1 MRNAEIAAHFDE
13 LGDLYELDGA
23 VVYRVVAYRNAAKAI
38 REAPMS
44 VEELARQGKA
54 TSLSGV
60 GKTIA
65 EKIDALLETGQI
77 PSAVKLKAKYPPGL
91 VEITRI
97 PGLGPK
103 KARKLF
109 DTLGVDSLDAL
120 KAAVEQERVR
130 DVPGFGIKTEETIPH
145 AIAAGET
152 APSPRILH
160 SQAAR
165 IADSLVS
172 VLRDHPAC
180 EQIEVA
186 GSLRRWADTCKD
198 IDIVATAA
206 DARAL
211 VDAFAR
217 LPLLGEVHRAGEAGA
232 RAVTHNGIA
241 VDFRIVAPENW
252 GNLLQHLTGSGKHN
266 EAMRTEAVKRG
277 FHISEYGVLDDST
290 ETTHSCATEE
300 EVYELVGMQFIP
312 PELREN
318 RGELEAAR
326 KKKLPKL
333 VEPEDVRG
341 ELHCHTVAS
350 DGRQTIEQ
358 MADAARERGY
368 GFIAITDPSA
378 THAPARAPGFGDDGQ
393 PDALKATI
401 ERIAELNASGD
412 HKPVTILA
420 GSEINIGLD
429 GSLDYDQELVEQLDW
444 VMASVHTSFRVGEKE
459 MTKRMIAAMEN
470 PLVDCIGHPTGRLI
484 QRREPYAIDME
495 KVIEAAARTGT
506 FLEINGNP
514 DRRDL
519 NEMWARHAAE
529 AGVKICLTSDGH
541 GTETLRN
548 VRYAVATARRAWLTK
563 AHVANTREWKALDKL
578 RKRTP

>member
-23 VVYRVVAYRNAAKAI
+23 VVYRVIAYRNAAKAI

-44 VEELARQGKA
+44 VEEMARNGTV
-54 TSLSGV
+54 TSLAGV

-91 VEITRI
+91 VEVTRI

-109 DTLGVDSLDAL
+109 DALGVDSIDAL
-120 KAAVEQERVR
+120 RAAVEQEKLR
-130 DVPGFGIKTEETIPH
+130 DVPGFGRKSEETI
-145 AIAAGET
+145 ALALETGDT
-152 APSPRILH
+152 APSARILH
-160 SQAAR
+160 SHAAR
-165 IADSLVS
+165 IAETLVA
-172 VLRDHPAC
+172 VLREHPAC
-180 EQIEVA
+180 EQVEVA

-198 IDIVATAA
+198 IDIVATAT

-211 VDAFAR
+211 VEAFAE
-217 LPLLGEVHRAGEAGA
+217 LPLLGEVQRGGEAGA
-232 RAVTHNGIA
+232 RGVTHNGVP

-266 EAMRTEAVKRG
+266 EAMRTAAVKQG
-277 FHISEYGVLDDST
+277 FHVSEYGVIDDST
-290 ETTHSCATEE
+290 GTTHACATEE
-300 EVYELVGMQFIP
+300 EVYALVGMQFIP

-333 VEPEDVRG
+333 IEPGDVRG

-358 MADAARERGY
+358 MAAAALERGY
-368 GFIAITDPSA
+368 GYIAITDHSA
-378 THAPARAPGFGDDGQ
+378 THGFGNDVS
-393 PDALKATI
+393 PDQLKETI
-401 ERIAELNASGD
+401 ERVAELNAS
-412 HKPVTILA
+412 KEFAPLRLLA

-429 GSLDYDQELVEQLDW
+429 GELDYDDDLVEQLDW

-459 MTKRMIAAMEN
+459 MTKRVVTAMEN

-484 QRREPYAIDME
+484 DRREPYAIAVE

-519 NEMWARHAAE
+519 NEIWARHAAE
-529 AGVKICLTSDGH
+529 AGVHICLTSDGH
-541 GTETLRN
+541 GTDTLSN
-548 VRYAVATARRAWLTK
+548 VRYAVATARRGWLTK
-563 AHVANTREWKALDKL
+563 KQVANTREWKALDKL
-578 RKRTP
+578 RKRGS

>member
-38 REAPMS
+38 REAPVS
-44 VEELARQGKA
+44 VEELARQGKV
-54 TSLSGV
+54 TTLSGV

-109 DTLGVDSLDAL
+109 DTLGVASLDSLR
-120 KAAVEQERVR
+120 AAVAEERVR
-130 DVPGFGIKTEETIPH
+130 HVPGFGVKTEETIAH
-145 AIAAGET
+145 ALAAGET
-152 APSPRILH
+152 SPSPRILH

-165 IADSLVS
+165 IAASLVS

-180 EQIEVA
+180 NQVEVA
-186 GSLRRWADTCKD
+186 GSLRRWTDTCKD
-198 IDIVATAA
+198 IDIVATAT

-211 VDAFAR
+211 VDVFAG
-217 LPLLGEVHRAGEAGA
+217 LPLLGEVQRGGEAGA
-232 RAVTHNGIA
+232 RGITHNGVAI
-241 VDFRIVAPENW
+241 DFRIVAPENW

-266 EAMRTEAVKRG
+266 EAMRTDAVKRG
-277 FHISEYGVLDDST
+277 FHVSEYGVIDDST
-290 ETTHSCATEE
+290 GTTHSCASEE
-300 EVYELVGMQFIP
+300 EVYELVGLQYIP

-326 KKKLPKL
+326 KRQLPVL
-333 VEPEDVRG
+333 VEPGDVRG

-350 DGRQTIEQ
+350 DGRQTLEQ
-358 MADAARERGY
+358 MAEAARERGY
-368 GFIAITDPSA
+368 GYIAITDHSA
-378 THAPARAPGFGDDGQ
+378 THGFGNDVQ
-393 PDALKATI
+393 PDALRATI
-401 ERIAELNASGD
+401 ERVAELNASGEYA
-412 HKPVTILA
+412 PVRILA

-429 GSLDYDQELVEQLDW
+429 GSLDYDEDLVEQLDW

-459 MTKRMIAAMEN
+459 MTKRVIAAMEN
-470 PLVDCIGHPTGRLI
+470 PLVDCVGHPTGRLI
-484 QRREPYAIDME
+484 ERRQPYAIDME
-495 KVIEAAARTGT
+495 KVIEAAARSGA

-541 GTETLRN
+541 GTDTLRN

-563 AHVANTREWKALDKL
+563 EQVANTREWEDLDAL
-578 RKRTP
+578 RKRTR

>member
-44 VEELARQGKA
+44 VEELARLGRA
-54 TSLSGV
+54 TDLAGV

-91 VEITRI
+91 VEVTRI

-120 KAAVEQERVR
+120 RAAVEQEKLR
-130 DVPGFGIKTEETIPH
+130 DVPGFGQKSEETI
-145 AIAAGET
+145 ALALETGDT
-152 APSPRILH
+152 APSARILH

-165 IADSLVS
+165 IADSLVA
-172 VLRDHPAC
+172 VLREHPAC
-180 EQIEVA
+180 KQVEVA

-198 IDIVATAA
+198 IDIVATAT
-206 DARAL
+206 DPRAL
-211 VDAFAR
+211 VDVFAQ

-232 RAVTHNGIA
+232 RGVTHNGVP

-277 FHISEYGVLDDST
+277 FHVSEYGVIDDST
-290 ETTHSCATEE
+290 QTTHACATEE
-300 EVYELVGMQFIP
+300 EVYALLGMQYIP

-333 VEPEDVRG
+333 VEPADVRG

-358 MADAARERGY
+358 MAAAALERGY
-368 GFIAITDPSA
+368 GYIAITDHSA
-378 THAPARAPGFGDDGQ
+378 THGFGDDVSPQ
-393 PDALKATI
+393 QLEQTI
-401 ERIAELNASGD
+401 ERVAELNASGEFA
-412 HKPVTILA
+412 PLRILA
-420 GSEINIGLD
+420 GSEINIGID
-429 GSLDYDQELVEQLDW
+429 GSLDYDDELVERLDW

-459 MTKRMIAAMEN
+459 MTKRVITAMEN

-484 QRREPYAIDME
+484 ARREPYAIDME

-519 NEMWARHAAE
+519 NDIWARHAAE
-529 AGVKICLTSDGH
+529 AGVHICLTSDGH
-541 GTETLRN
+541 GVDTLRN
-548 VRYAVATARRAWLTK
+548 VRYSVATARRAWLT
-563 AHVANTREWKALDKL
+563 AEQVANTREWNDLDRL
-578 RKRTP
+578 RKRGRA

>member
-38 REAPMS
+38 REAPVS

-54 TSLSGV
+54 TSLAGV

-109 DTLGVDSLDAL
+109 DTLGVDSLDGL
-120 KAAVEQERVR
+120 KAAIEQETVR
-130 DVPGFGIKTEETIPH
+130 DVPGFGVKTEETIAH
-145 AIAAGET
+145 ALASGET
-152 APSPRILH
+152 APSPRVLH

-172 VLRDHPAC
+172 VLREHPAC
-180 EQIEVA
+180 EQVEVA

-198 IDIVATAA
+198 IDIVATAG
-206 DARAL
+206 DARTL
-211 VDAFAR
+211 VDAFAE

-232 RAVTHNGIA
+232 RGVTHNGIA

-266 EAMRTEAVKRG
+266 EALRTEAVKRG
-277 FHISEYGVLDDST
+277 FHVSEYGVVDDST
-290 ETTHSCATEE
+290 ETTHSCATED
-300 EVYELVGMQFIP
+300 EVYELLGMQFIP

-326 KKKLPKL
+326 AAELPEL
-333 VEPEDVRG
+333 IEPGDIRG
-341 ELHCHTVAS
+341 DLHCHTVAS
-350 DGRQTIEQ
+350 DGRFTIEEMAHAAIERGYDYLAITDHSATHGFGNDVSPDQ
-358 MADAARERGY
+358 LRRQIERVHEADAA
-368 GFIAITDPSA
+368 I
-378 THAPARAPGFGDDGQ
+378 DG
-393 PDALKATI
+393 
-401 ERIAELNASGD
+401 
-412 HKPVTILA
+412 
-420 GSEINIGLD
+420 
-429 GSLDYDQELVEQLDW
+429 
-444 VMASVHTSFRVGEKE
+444 
-459 MTKRMIAAMEN
+459 
-470 PLVDCIGHPTGRLI
+470 
-484 QRREPYAIDME
+484 
-495 KVIEAAARTGT
+495 
-506 FLEINGNP
+506 
-514 DRRDL
+514 
-519 NEMWARHAAE
+519 
-529 AGVKICLTSDGH
+529 
-541 GTETLRN
+541 
-548 VRYAVATARRAWLTK
+548 
-563 AHVANTREWKALDKL
+563 
-578 RKRTP
+578 

>member
-1 MRNAEIAAHFDE
+1 MKNAEIAAHFDE

-38 REAPMS
+38 REAAVS
-44 VEELARQGKA
+44 VEDLARQGRA
-54 TSLSGV
+54 TELAGV

-109 DTLGVDSLDAL
+109 DTLGVDSIDAL
-120 KAAVEQERVR
+120 RAAIEQEKVR
-130 DVPGFGIKTEETIPH
+130 DIPGFGRKTEE
-145 AIAAGET
+145 AIALALSAGVEVT
-152 APSPRILH
+152 RPRILLSH
-160 SQAAR
+160 VQR
-165 IADSLVS
+165 IADALVS
-172 VLRDHPAC
+172 ALRENDAA
-180 EQIEVA
+180 ERVEVA
-186 GSLRRWADTCKD
+186 GSVRRWTDDCKD
-198 IDIVATAA
+198 LDIVATAR

-211 VDAFAR
+211 VDAFAA
-217 LPLLGEVHRAGEAGA
+217 LPLLGEVHHAGEAGA
-232 RAVTHNGIA
+232 RAVTHNGLP
-241 VDFRIVAPENW
+241 VDFRIVPPESF

-266 EAMRTEAVKRG
+266 EALRTDAVRRG
-277 FHISEYGVLDDST
+277 FHVSEYGVIDDST
-290 ETTHSCATEE
+290 QTTYACATEE
-300 EVYELVGMQFIP
+300 EVYDLLGMQYIP

-326 KKKLPKL
+326 RGELPVL
-333 VEPEDVRG
+333 VEPGDVRG

-358 MADAARERGY
+358 MAAAARDLGY
-368 GFIAITDPSA
+368 GYIAITDHSA
-378 THAPARAPGFGDDGQ
+378 THGFGNDVAPKD
-393 PDALKATI
+393 LEATI
-401 ERIAELNASGD
+401 ERIAELNASGELA
-412 HKPVTILA
+412 PVRILA

-429 GSLDYDQELVEQLDW
+429 GELDYDEELVRRLDW

-459 MTKRMIAAMEN
+459 MTRRVVTAMEN

-484 QRREPYAIDME
+484 DRRRPYAIDME

-519 NEMWARHAAE
+519 NDTWARHAAE

-541 GTETLRN
+541 GTDTLRN
-548 VRYAVATARRAWLTK
+548 VRYAVATARRAWLT
-563 AHVANTREWKALDKL
+563 ADAVANTREWPDLDKL
-578 RKRTP
+578 RKRSQTLK